1 MLTGSYQKKGIQKR
15 LLKGNKIFLKKKKK
29 RSVNMIVKDIKIF

>member
-15 LLKGNKIFLKKKKK
+15 LLKGSKIFLKKKKK